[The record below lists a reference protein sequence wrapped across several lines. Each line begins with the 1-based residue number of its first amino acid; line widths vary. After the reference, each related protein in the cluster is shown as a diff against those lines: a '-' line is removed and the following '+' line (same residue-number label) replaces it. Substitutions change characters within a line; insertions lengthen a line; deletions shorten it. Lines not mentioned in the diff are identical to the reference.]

1 MFKIKTNTKYIEKK
15 KENYENKY
23 TKKEKN
29 YKNVSTQT
37 YINIPTYKIYIH
49 IAI

>member
-15 KENYENKY
+15 ENYENKH

-37 YINIPTYKIYIH
+37 YINIPTYKINIH